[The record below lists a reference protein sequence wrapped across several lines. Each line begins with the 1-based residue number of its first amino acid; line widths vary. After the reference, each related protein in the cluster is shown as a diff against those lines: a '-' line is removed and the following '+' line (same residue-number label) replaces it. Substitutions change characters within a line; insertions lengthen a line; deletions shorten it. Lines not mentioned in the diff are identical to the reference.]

1 MEGVIRFDVF
11 CIFKMISSFHY
22 LIIKHYQMKKTKV
35 LSFLPLLA
43 LVLCL
48 TSFGPMQSQSAKIP
62 LNYAWYTPS
71 GQFVAWSTLVNA
83 EVVSGD
89 DTNPVNGSLDLEGFT
104 GGGAGL
110 PPSGTLVY
118 KLYSHP

>member
-1 MEGVIRFDVF
+1 MKRITS
-11 CIFKMISSFHY
+11 IFAA
-22 LIIKHYQMKKTKV
+22 
-35 LSFLPLLA
+35 PLLA
-43 LVLCL
+43 GLLL
-48 TSFGPMQSQSAKIP
+48 FSSFSPKEKKVIQ
-62 LNYAWYTPS
+62 NYAWYTPA

-83 EVVSGD
+83 EIVSGD
-89 DTNPVNGSLDLEGFT
+89 NTNPVNGTLDLEGFT

>member
-1 MEGVIRFDVF
+1 MNTIKTSLS
-11 CIFKMISSFHY
+11 CILLTATLLLSAFSPKQKSV
-22 LIIKHYQMKKTKV
+22 KH
-35 LSFLPLLA
+35 PA
-43 LVLCL
+43 
-48 TSFGPMQSQSAKIP
+48 AI
-62 LNYAWYTPS
+62 LNYAWYTPA

-89 DTNPVNGSLDLEGFT
+89 DTNPVNGTLNLLGYT
-104 GGGAGL
+104 GGDFGV